1 MRHWRLPL
9 ALATIAVL
17 SGCSDNTR
25 HQNSAHPNYGAAEYK
40 QDLDQC
46 RSQNSKVVVTQG
58 YDAGSKVE
66 VDEAKAQACMTGRGW
81 QTTGR

>member
-17 SGCSDNTR
+17 SGCGDNTR
-25 HQNSAHPNYGAAEYK
+25 YRNSANPNYGAAEYK
-40 QDLDQC
+40 RDLEQC
-46 RSQNSKVVVTQG
+46 RSQSSKVVITQG

-66 VDEAKAQACMTGRGW
+66 VDEAKAQTCMTGRGW